1 MYDNKLVSRRDAV
14 ISGLALSLASIPAI
28 AQSSDDES
36 VEEVV
41 VLGSYAQSLISAL
54 DKKRNADGVVDAI
67 TAEDI
72 GKYPDTNLAESLAR
86 ISGVS
91 IDRFNG
97 EGSRVTVRGLG
108 PEYNLVTLNGR
119 SMPTVGGRSFDFADI
134 SPFGI
139 AAVEVYKTGN
149 AAIPT
154 GGIGSTINMVTTK
167 PLDAPGFVGV
177 LDVSL
182 VDAYSVIGD
191 DKTPQIMGIYSN
203 TFADD
208 TIGVSLSASS
218 QERDNREEKARVN
231 TWLPNFNTDRIDPA
245 VWTNNNQRAD
255 GTTWYPQDADYQ
267 WLDNQTDR
275 TNAQL
280 TIQWQ
285 ASDDVRATVDYTH
298 SKRDFYADR
307 RSIGIWFVGGG
318 AVKNAVTN
326 ENGTFTSVTEGGGD
340 YASNM
345 SKGAQLTEND
355 SLGFNLEWS
364 ATDNLTVT
372 FDAHSSSAESKGDP
386 RWGSDTFMI
395 TGNTMWGGN
404 EFYPIVAANINEK
417 TAIYPSSGAHIFNF
431 DIVGKDE
438 FEASDI
444 GTLFSQSNS
453 YYSENEMD
461 QVHLSA
467 LWENLDED
475 SALKSIK
482 FGYANAEQNFL
493 DQGMQS
499 GNLPAGWWN
508 VSHAYAPDEMWR
520 RENVGNILS
529 DVGYNGPSYYFGTT
543 WDELVN
549 FYQTFTS
556 TSDNDDI
563 NWINC
568 CNINSWPD
576 THRNADGTGRI
587 WPGPVDTDSRVKEES
602 TSYYVQFN
610 FETEFNGMPVDVV
623 TGLRYE
629 STDVTASGLEKPPVN
644 IAWEGGNEFSYVFGP
659 EGFTEGTGENKFFL
673 PSFDSKMAIS
683 DNEIVR
689 FSYSR
694 SISRPGI
701 GELRSTTATG
711 SANINQRRLTVG
723 NPGLLPYVADNLD
736 LTYENYYAEG
746 SYFAIGYWRK
756 IVDNFLQTRITQ
768 EEFGGIRDV
777 YLGQDAVACRDA
789 GENTDALVYT
799 CLAGGA
805 SGIDLLP
812 DADDPLAIFD
822 IARTVNEETGLLYG
836 FEFAGQHLFGDGFG
850 VTANY
855 TTVNG
860 DLEADR
866 DAVNVQFALT
876 GMNDS
881 ANLSG
886 FYETDK
892 YSVRLSW
899 NWRDEFLGG
908 FDQHSS
914 PVYTEAY
921 EQWDLNA
928 SYNVNDNFEVYAQGL
943 NLTGETIRT
952 YIRYKEQLSSLG
964 QYGTTYIVGARYKF

>member
-1 MYDNKLVSRRDAV
+1 MYSNKISSRRDMV
-14 ISGLALSLASIPAI
+14 LSGLALSLASLPVT
-28 AQSSDDES
+28 AQTDDES

-41 VLGSYAQSLISAL
+41 VLGSYAQSLKSAL
-54 DKKRNADGVVDAI
+54 DRKRNADGVVDAI

-134 SPFGI
+134 SPHGI

-154 GGIGSTINMVTTK
+154 GGIGATVNMVTTK
-167 PLDAPGFVGV
+167 PLDAPGFIGV
-177 LDVSL
+177 IDASV
-182 VDAYSVIGD
+182 VDAYNVTGD
-191 DKTPQIMGIYSN
+191 DFNPQIMGVFSN

-218 QERDNREEKARVN
+218 QERHNREQQARVN
-231 TWLPNFNTDRIDPA
+231 TWLPNFNTGGIDPA

-255 GTTWYPQDADYQ
+255 GTTWYPQDADYK
-267 WLDNQTDR
+267 WNDNQTER

-298 SKRDFYADR
+298 SKRDFFGDR
-307 RSIGIWFVGGG
+307 QSIGIWFVGGG
-318 AVKNAVTN
+318 NVANAVTN
-326 ENGTFTSVTEGGGD
+326 ENGTFTTVTENGGD
-340 YASNM
+340 YAANM
-345 SKGAQLTEND
+345 GKGGLINTND
-355 SLGFNLEWS
+355 SLGFNLEWD

-372 FDAHSSSAESKGDP
+372 FDIHDSTAEGKGQP
-386 RWGSDTFMI
+386 GVGSDTFMI
-395 TGNTMWGGN
+395 TGNTNFGGT
-404 EFYPIVAANINEK
+404 ANILTK
-417 TAIYPSSGAHIFNF
+417 TATYPSSGVHMFNF
-431 DIVGKDE
+431 TVDGKDE
-438 FEASDI
+438 FEPSDI
-444 GTLFSQSNS
+444 GTLFGASSD
-453 YYSENEMD
+453 YYSENDMS
-461 QVHLSA
+461 QMHLSG
-467 LWENLDED
+467 LWENSDSD
-475 SALKSIK
+475 SALKSIT
-482 FGYANAEQNFL
+482 FGYANAEQDWLN
-493 DQGMQS
+493 QNRYS
-499 GNLPAGWWN
+499 GQLPAGWWL
-508 VSHAYAPDEMWR
+508 SSADYAPDSMWTR
-520 RENVGNILS
+520 KSVGNILDDAANS
-529 DVGYNGPSYYFGTT
+529 GQGPSYYLGTT
-543 WDELVN
+543 WDQLLA
-549 FYQTFTS
+549 FYEGF
-556 TSDNDDI
+556 NNNGPDD
-563 NWINC
+563 WISC
-568 CNINSWPD
+568 CNVVSWGAD
-576 THRNADGTGRI
+576 YKNADGTGNI
-587 WPGPVDTDSRVKEES
+587 NPGPIDSDARVKEE
-602 TSYYVQFN
+602 TSSLYVQFD
-610 FETEFNGMPVDVV
+610 FETEFNGMPVDVI

-629 STDVTASGLEKPPVN
+629 STDVTSSGLETPVTN
-644 IAWEGGNEFSYVFGP
+644 IAWVGGNEFSYVEG
-659 EGFTEGTGENKFFL
+659 EKGFTQGSGSNKFFL
-673 PSFDSKMAIS
+673 PSFDAKIGIS
-683 DNEIVR
+683 DEEIVR

-701 GELRSTTATG
+701 GNLRSTTDFVG
-711 SANINQRRLTVG
+711 NPQVNQRNAVVG

-768 EEFGGIRDV
+768 ESVNGIRDV
-777 YLGQDAVACRDA
+777 YAGQAAEACR
-789 GENTDALVYT
+789 
-799 CLAGGA
+799 A
-805 SGIDLLP
+805 SGKTADLDVYNCLTGGVSGTDLLP
-812 DADDPLAIFD
+812 DGDDPLAIFN
-822 IARTVNEETGLLYG
+822 ISRTVNEESGLLYG
-836 FEFAGQHLFGDGFG
+836 FEFAGQHLFGDGYG

-855 TTVNG
+855 TSVNG

-866 DAVNVQFALT
+866 DALNVQFALT

-914 PVYTEAY
+914 PVYTEEY

-928 SYNVNDNFEVYAQGL
+928 TYNVNDNFEVYAQGL
-943 NLTGETIRT
+943 NLTGETVRT
-952 YIRYKEQLSSLG
+952 YIRYKEQLSALG

>member
-1 MYDNKLVSRRDAV
+1 MFNNNSLSRRELV
-14 ISGLALSLASIPAI
+14 LGSLAISAATLPVF
-28 AQSSDDES
+28 AQDTSEEEI
-36 VEEVV
+36 EEVV
-41 VLGSYAQSLISAL
+41 VLGSYSKSLVSSL
-54 DKKRNADGVVDAI
+54 DRKRNADGVVDAI

-86 ISGVS
+86 VSGVS

-134 SPFGI
+134 SPHGV

-167 PLDAPGFVGV
+167 PLDAPGFIAV
-177 LDVSL
+177 LDGSL
-182 VDAYSVIGD
+182 VDSFNVTGD
-191 DKTPQIMGIYSN
+191 DYTPQVMGIYSN

-208 TIGVSLSASS
+208 TIGVSLSASV

-231 TWLPNFNTDRIDPA
+231 TWLPNFNTGGIDPA
-245 VWTNNNQRAD
+245 VWQNNNQRAD

-267 WLDNQTDR
+267 WVDNQTER

-280 TIQWQ
+280 TLQWQ
-285 ASDDVRATVDYTH
+285 ASEDVRATVDYTY
-298 SKRDFYADR
+298 SERDFYSDR

-318 AVKNAVTN
+318 NVVNAVTN
-326 ENGTFTSVTEGGGD
+326 ENGTFTTVTEAGGD

-345 SKGAQLTEND
+345 SRGGFVNTND
-355 SLGFNLEWS
+355 SLGFNLEWD
-364 ATDNLTVT
+364 AADNLTVT
-372 FDAHSSSAESKGDP
+372 FDAHNSTAEGDGRP
-386 RWGSDTFMI
+386 DTFLI
-395 TGNTMWGGN
+395 TGNTCFG
-404 EFYPIVAANINEK
+404 AAACIDTK
-417 TAIYPSSGAHIFNF
+417 TATYPSSGSHIFNF
-431 DIVGKDE
+431 TVAGKDE

-461 QVHLSA
+461 QIHLSA
-467 LWENLDED
+467 LWDNENED
-475 SALKSIK
+475 SALRSIR
-482 FGYANAEQNFL
+482 FGYANAEQNWL
-493 DQGMQS
+493 NQGMGS
-499 GNLPAGWWN
+499 GNLPAGWWLN
-508 VSHAYAPDEMWR
+508 SAEYAPDSMWTY
-520 RENVGNILS
+520 ELVGNILS
-529 DVGYNGPSYYFGTT
+529 DAANGGKGPSYYWGTT
-543 WDELVN
+543 WEQLVG
-549 FYQTFTS
+549 FYEGF
-556 TSDNDDI
+556 NNAGPDD
-563 NWINC
+563 WISC
-568 CNINSWPD
+568 CNAASWPD
-576 THRNADGTGRI
+576 THKREDGTGYI
-587 WPGPVDTDSRVKEES
+587 WPGPIDSDARVKEET

-610 FETEFNGMPVDVV
+610 FETEFNGMPVDIV

-629 STDVTASGLEKPPVN
+629 STDVTSSGLETPPIN
-644 IAWEGGNEFSYVFGP
+644 IQWEGGNEFSYV
-659 EGFTEGTGENKFFL
+659 EGEKGFSQGTGSNKFFL
-673 PSFDSKMAIS
+673 PSFDSKIGIS
-683 DNEIVR
+683 DNEVIR

-701 GELRSTTATG
+701 GNLRSTTDTG
-711 SANINQRRLTVG
+711 SANINQRSVTVG
-723 NPGLLPYVADNLD
+723 NPSLLPYIADNLD
-736 LTYENYYAEG
+736 LTYENYYADG

-768 EEFGGIRDV
+768 ENINGIRDI
-777 YLGQDAVACRDA
+777 YLGQAAEACRANGASSDLA
-789 GENTDALVYT
+789 VYN
-799 CLAGGA
+799 CLAGTDADGNQI
-805 SGIDLLP
+805 SGVGLLP
-812 DADDPLAIFD
+812 DGDDPLAIFD
-822 IARTVNEETGLLYG
+822 VARTVNEESGLLYG
-836 FEFAGQHLFGDGFG
+836 FEFAAQHLFGNGYG
-850 VTANY
+850 LTANY

-866 DAVNVQFALT
+866 DATNVQFALT

-914 PVYTEAY
+914 PVYTEEY

-928 SYNVNDNFEVYAQGL
+928 TYSVNDNFELYAQGL
-943 NLTGETIRT
+943 NITGETIRT
-952 YIRYKEQLSSLG
+952 YIRYSEQLSSLG
-964 QYGTTYIVGARYKF
+964 QFGTTYIIGGRYRF

>member
-14 ISGLALSLASIPAI
+14 ISGLALSLASIPAM
-28 AQSSDDES
+28 AQTSDEES

-41 VLGSYAQSLISAL
+41 VVGSYAQSLISAL
-54 DKKRNADGVVDAI
+54 DRKRNADGVVDAI

-154 GGIGSTINMVTTK
+154 GGIGSTVNMVTTK

-177 LDVSL
+177 IDASL
-182 VDAYSVIGD
+182 VDAYSVMGD
-191 DKTPQIMGIYSN
+191 DQTPQIMGIYSN

-208 TIGVSLSASS
+208 TIGVSISASS

-231 TWLPNFNTDRIDPA
+231 TWLPNFNTGGIDPA
-245 VWTNNNQRAD
+245 VWTNNSTKS
-255 GTTWYPQDADYQ
+255 TTWYPQDADYQ
-267 WLDNQTDR
+267 WLDNQTER
-275 TNAQL
+275 TNAQV

-298 SKRDFYADR
+298 SKRDFFADR

-318 AVKNAVTN
+318 NVRNAVTN
-326 ENGTFTSVTEGGGD
+326 ENGTFTTVTEAGGD

-345 SKGAQLTEND
+345 SRGGLINTNN
-355 SLGFNLEWS
+355 SLGFNLEWN

-372 FDAHSSSAESKGDP
+372 FDAHDSSAEGKGAP
-386 RWGSDTFMI
+386 EVGSDTFLI
-395 TGNTMWGGN
+395 TGNTCFGATACIG
-404 EFYPIVAANINEK
+404 EK
-417 TAIYPSSGAHIFNF
+417 TATYPSNGVHIFNF
-431 DIVGKDE
+431 TVAGKDE

-444 GTLFSQSNS
+444 GTLFGASSD
-453 YYSENEMD
+453 YYSENDMN
-461 QVHLSA
+461 QMHLSA
-467 LWENLDED
+467 LWENADSD
-475 SALKSIK
+475 SALRSIK
-482 FGYANAEQNFL
+482 FGYATAEQDWLN
-493 DQGMQS
+493 QNMYS
-499 GNLPAGWWN
+499 GQLPAGWWLT
-508 VSHAYAPDEMWR
+508 SAEYAPDDMWFR
-520 RENVGNILS
+520 ADVGSILS
-529 DVGYNGPSYYFGTT
+529 DAANSGQGPTYYFGTT
-543 WDELVN
+543 WNELIG
-549 FYQTFTS
+549 FYEGFT
-556 TSDNDDI
+556 NAGPDD
-563 NWINC
+563 WISC
-568 CNINSWPD
+568 CNVNSWPD
-576 THRNADGTGRI
+576 DYKTVDANGDLIGNI
-587 WPGPVDTDSRVKEES
+587 NPGPIDSDARVKEETNS
-602 TSYYVQFN
+602 FYVQFN

-629 STDVTASGLEKPPVN
+629 STDVTSSGLETPVTN
-644 IAWEGGNEFSYVFGP
+644 IAWVGGNEFSYVEG
-659 EGFTEGTGENKFFL
+659 EKGFTQGMGSNKFFL
-673 PSFDSKMAIS
+673 PSFDSKIGIS

-701 GELRSTTATG
+701 GNLRSTTDFVG
-711 SANINQRRLTVG
+711 NPQVNQRNAVVG
-723 NPGLLPYVADNLD
+723 NPGLMPYVADNLD

-768 EEFGGIRDV
+768 ESVNGIRDIYVGQAAEECRANGEDTDLKV
-777 YLGQDAVACRDA
+777 Y
-789 GENTDALVYT
+789 N
-799 CLAGGA
+799 CLSGGV
-805 SGIDLLP
+805 SGVDLLP
-812 DADDPLAIFD
+812 DGDDPLAIFN
-822 IARTVNEETGLLYG
+822 ISRTVNEESGLLYG
-836 FEFAGQHLFGDGFG
+836 FEFAGQHLFGDGYG
-850 VTANY
+850 VTANF

-866 DAVNVQFALT
+866 EALDYQFALT

>member
-1 MYDNKLVSRRDAV
+1 MYTNKIGSRRDV
-14 ISGLALSLASIPAI
+14 VLSGLALSLASVPAI
-28 AQSSDDES
+28 AQSTDDES

-41 VLGSYAQSLISAL
+41 VLGSYAQSLKSAL
-54 DKKRNADGVVDAI
+54 DRKRNADGVVDAI

-154 GGIGSTINMVTTK
+154 GGIGATVNMVTTK

-177 LDVSL
+177 LDASL
-182 VDAYSVIGD
+182 VDAYNVMGD
-191 DKTPQIMGIYSN
+191 DQTPQIMGIYSN

-231 TWLPNFNTDRIDPA
+231 TWLPNFLTDQIDPA
-245 VWTNNNQRAD
+245 VWTNNSTKS
-255 GTTWYPQDADYQ
+255 TTWWPQDADYQ
-267 WLDNQTDR
+267 WLDNQTER

-280 TIQWQ
+280 TVQWQ
-285 ASDDVRATVDYTH
+285 ASEDVRATVDYTH
-298 SKRDFYADR
+298 SKRDFYSDR
-307 RSIGIWFVGGG
+307 RSIGIWFQGGG
-318 AVKNAVTN
+318 QVLNAVTN
-326 ENGTFTSVTEGGGD
+326 ANGTTTTVTEKNFD

-345 SKGAQLTEND
+345 SKGGLINTND
-355 SLGFNLEWS
+355 SLGFNLEWD

-372 FDAHSSSAESKGDP
+372 FDIHDSSAEGKGQPDV
-386 RWGSDTFMI
+386 GSDTFLI
-395 TGNTMWGGN
+395 TGNTCFGGTAC
-404 EFYPIVAANINEK
+404 IGEK
-417 TAIYPSSGAHIFNF
+417 TATYPSSGVHIFNF
-431 DIVGKDE
+431 TVDGKDE

-444 GTLFSQSNS
+444 GTLFGQSS
-453 YYSENEMD
+453 DYYSENEMN
-461 QVHLSA
+461 QMHLSA
-467 LWENLDED
+467 LWSNSDED

-482 FGYANAEQNFL
+482 FGYSDYEQEWLN
-493 DQGMQS
+493 QNRSS
-499 GNLPAGWWN
+499 GQLPAGWWLT
-508 VSHAYAPDEMWR
+508 SAEYAPDSMWT
-520 RENVGNILS
+520 REEVDSNLLS
-529 DVGYNGPSYYFGTT
+529 DAANSGQGPTYYWGTT
-543 WDELVN
+543 WDQLVA
-549 FYQTFTS
+549 FYEGF
-556 TSDNDDI
+556 NNAGPDD
-563 NWINC
+563 WIQC
-568 CNINSWPD
+568 CNVVSWGAD
-576 THRNADGTGRI
+576 YKNADGTGNI
-587 WPGPVDTDSRVKEES
+587 NPGPIDSDATVIEES
-602 TSYYVQFN
+602 TAFYLQLD
-610 FETEFNGMPVDVV
+610 FETEFNGMPVDIV

-629 STDVTASGLEKPPVN
+629 STDVYSYGLETAKAN
-644 IAWEGGNEFSYVFGP
+644 IAWAGANEFKYIDGAQRYVSD
-659 EGFTEGTGENKFFL
+659 TGKNSFFL
-673 PSFDSKMAIS
+673 PSIDTKVGIS

-701 GELRSTTATG
+701 GNLRSTTDFG
-711 SANINQRRLTVG
+711 SPMLGQRDAYIG
-723 NPGLLPYVADNLD
+723 NPGLQPYVSDNLD
-736 LTYENYYAEG
+736 LTYENYYSDG

-756 IVDNFLQTRITQ
+756 NVDNFIQTRISQ
-768 EEFGGIRDV
+768 ENIDGLRDV
-777 YLGQDAVACRDA
+777 FTGQAADACRTNGADSVPA
-789 GENTDALVYT
+789 VYQ
-799 CLAGGA
+799 CLAGYDEEGNPI
-805 SGIDLLP
+805 SGVDLLP
-812 DADDPLAIFD
+812 DGDDPLIMFNVN
-822 IARTVNEETGLLYG
+822 RFVNEESGTLYG
-836 FEFAGQHLFGDGFG
+836 FEFAGQHLFGDGYG
-850 VTANY
+850 VTANF

-866 DAVNVQFALT
+866 EALDYQFALT

-908 FDQHSS
+908 FDQHNS
-914 PVYTEAY
+914 PVYTEEY